1 MWHLKVL
8 PKRCDILTKVPGS
21 QRFLSNKL
29 SSEEGGGWGSVRRRG
44 GRGRCLCVPIVVWSR
59 ETGFLW
65 GFTCEEAKAW

>member
-29 SSEEGGGWGSVRRRG
+29 SSEEDGGRGSVRRRG
-44 GRGRCLCVPIVVWSR
+44 GRGRCLCVPIVVWSC
-59 ETGFLW
+59 ETPYNWLFMGFHM
-65 GFTCEEAKAW
+65 